1 MPADTCKGKGIQCIS
16 SNSAYSSSSSTVR
29 LFGRVGLPLIEGWR
43 VSSRVPEGIPV
54 EIEMR
59 GAAGTGLAAEQDVQ
73 HIRKSQKQVHD
84 KYDNE
89 YQDCDD
95 EPEEKFQ
102 DNHNY
107 VL

>member
-1 MPADTCKGKGIQCIS
+1 MYLFKLRILLVVVNRPALRTRRLA
-16 SNSAYSSSSSTVR
+16 AYRR
-29 LFGRVGLPLIEGWR
+29 LAAVVTAAGRVVTGL
-43 VSSRVPEGIPV
+43 PEGIPI

-59 GAAGTGLAAEQDVQ
+59 VAAGTGLAAEQDVQ

-102 DNHNY
+102 DNHNF